1 MRPIDKGNSM
11 AVGTELIS
19 SNASMVGL
27 FTLLITLSVSLTK
40 ILEFLIKKALPKKNS
55 LSSTEFNKIKD
66 THALVETLIKKNDED
81 SDHYEEQHEWLRELY
96 RQHNKVDSDGI
107 PLWYVP
113 RSFIET
119 QKEIVSIL
127 LNISSQ
133 MDKSTYVLDSLL
145 KRIEEME
152 KQVRACEKGH

>member
-1 MRPIDKGNSM
+1 MPIGP
-11 AVGTELIS
+11 ELVT
-19 SNASMVGL
+19 SNASLVGL
-27 FTLLITLSVSLTK
+27 FTLLITLSVSLAK
-40 ILEFLIKKALPKKNS
+40 VIEFLIKKALPQKKI
-55 LSSTEFNKIKD
+55 LSEDEFNKIKD
-66 THALVETLIKKNDED
+66 IYALVESLVKKTDNDTENL
-81 SDHYEEQHEWLRELY
+81 EEQHEWLYTLY
-96 RQHNKVDSDGI
+96 QQHSKVDVDGI

-145 KRIEEME
+145 KRLEEME
-152 KQVRACEKGH
+152 RQLRILDKKN

>member
-1 MRPIDKGNSM
+1 MP
-11 AVGTELIS
+11 VPTELIT

-27 FTLLITLSVSLTK
+27 FTLLITLSVSLAK
-40 ILEFLIKKALPKKNS
+40 VIEFLIKKALPKKKI
-55 LSSTEFNKIKD
+55 LSEDEFDKIKD
-66 THALVETLIKKNDED
+66 IYALVETIVKKTED
-81 SDHYEEQHEWLRELY
+81 DGVNLEEQHGWVEEMY
-96 RQHNKVDSDGI
+96 KQHSKVDADGI

-119 QKEIVSIL
+119 QKEIVTIL

-145 KRIEEME
+145 KHMEEVE
-152 KQVRACEKGH
+152 RTVRACESCTKSKR

>member
-1 MRPIDKGNSM
+1 MP
-11 AVGTELIS
+11 VGPELVT
-19 SNASMVGL
+19 SNTSMVGL
-27 FTLLITLSVSLTK
+27 FTLLITLSVSLAK
-40 ILEFLIKKALPKKNS
+40 VIEVLIKKALPQKKT
-55 LSSTEFNKIKD
+55 LSEEEFNQLKD
-66 THALVETLIKKNDED
+66 IYSLVETVVKSNEED
-81 SDHYEEQHEWLRELY
+81 SEKIGEKIEEQHDWLRVLY
-96 RQHNKVDSDGI
+96 QQHSKVDADGI

-145 KRIEEME
+145 KRIEEVE
-152 KQVRACEKGH
+152 RQLRNNDKK